1 MSVLFTPLKLGD
13 LEIKN
18 RFVHAGT
25 YEVMADEN
33 GFVTDQLI
41 NRYKHLARG
50 EVGLI
55 IPGYMNV
62 HPLGKATPHQ
72 TCADS
77 DDKIPGLKRLA
88 DTIHENGGKACFQL
102 AHAGRQTK
110 KEYTGHTPLAPS
122 SVGWDPMYMVRP
134 RAMTEAEIHEVIDA
148 YASAAARMVEAGT
161 DAIHFSAGAGYLPNQ
176 FLSPYL
182 NQRKDKWGGSDENRF
197 RFVRE
202 TVLAVK
208 KKMPDGMPLV
218 MKLNAVDYTPKD
230 GITETLARIY
240 AGWLSE
246 LNVEALEITTGTT
259 IYSNMH
265 MWRGEVPVAEIM
277 RTVPLWQK
285 PVAWLMLRSMVGKFD
300 FEEMWNLK
308 HAKVIKPVLGK
319 TKMFVVG
326 GNRRVEQMEKL
337 IKDGHADAISMCRP
351 FIREPYL
358 VKRIKEGKTKKA
370 ACISC
375 NKCVGAVVN
384 DMPLRC
390 YADGLPPKK

>member
-1 MSVLFTPLKLGD
+1 MSILFTPLQLGN

-25 YEVMADEN
+25 YEVMADEK
-33 GFVTDQLI
+33 GFVTDQLVD
-41 NRYKHLARG
+41 RYKHIARG

-77 DDKIPGLKRLA
+77 DDKIPGLRRLA
-88 DTIHENGGKACFQL
+88 DVIHENGSKACFQL

-110 KEYTGHTPLAPS
+110 KEYTGHTPIAPS

-134 RAMTEAEIHEVIDA
+134 RAMTEEDIHVAIHA
-148 YASAAARMVEAGT
+148 YESAAARLIEAGT
-161 DAIHFSAGAGYLPNQ
+161 DAIHISAGAGYLPNQ

-197 RFVRE
+197 RFVKE
-202 TVLAVK
+202 VVLSVRN
-208 KKMPDGMPLV
+208 KMPEGMPLV
-218 MKLNAVDYTPKD
+218 MKLNAEDYTPKE
-230 GITETLARIY
+230 GVTENLAKTY
-240 AGWLSE
+240 AKWLSE
-246 LNVEALEITTGTT
+246 LGVEALEITTGTT

-265 MWRGEVPVAEIM
+265 MWRGEVPVKEIM
-277 RTVPLWQK
+277 RNVPLWQK
-285 PVAWLMLRSMVGKFD
+285 PVAWLMLQSMVGKFD

-308 HAKVIKPVLGK
+308 HAKAIKPVLGN

-326 GNRRVEQMEKL
+326 GNREVEQMEKL
-337 IKDGHADAISMCRP
+337 IEDKLADAISMCRP

-358 VKRIKEGKTKKA
+358 VKRFREGKTKKA
-370 ACISC
+370 ACVSC

-390 YADGLPPKK
+390 YADGLPPKS